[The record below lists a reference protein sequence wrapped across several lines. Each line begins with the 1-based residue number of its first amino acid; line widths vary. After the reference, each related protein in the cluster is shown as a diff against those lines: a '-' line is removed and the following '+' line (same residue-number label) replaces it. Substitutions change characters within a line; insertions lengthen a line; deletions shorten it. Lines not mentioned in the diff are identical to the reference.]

1 MTTGRRARD
10 PALGRTILVVLM
22 AAALSTPLLAAPRFF
37 IARFQNHLSPHLQD
51 ADQAFVVGGGLI
63 RRVDEASGPAP
74 CCQGTRHYIAT
85 ERADYLSLD
94 WTYEVTFHTPA
105 NAPDEVL
112 YIGFGEAVPDPL
124 FYDEPRNSLNFRI
137 HQGATGTEAAW
148 IVHVAGHDFGFFSFT
163 FIDGSGYLVDPAGG
177 TWTAR
182 IRKIGRQA
190 TFEILGTDIALTIP
204 DIIAVAPFLEQVPTR
219 IFFGNALGNYTF
231 SDMRVLPER
240 PRGQKK
246 WR

>member
-1 MTTGRRARD
+1 
-10 PALGRTILVVLM
+10 M

-37 IARFQNHLSPHLQD
+37 IARFQNHLSPQLQD
-51 ADQAFVVGGGLI
+51 ADQAFLVGGGLI
-63 RRVDEASGPAP
+63 RRADEASGPAP

-85 ERADYLSLD
+85 DRADYLSLD
-94 WTYEVTFHTPA
+94 WTYEVTFHAPA
-105 NAPDEVL
+105 DAPDEL
-112 YIGFGEAVPDPL
+112 LFIGFGEAVPDPL

-137 HQGATGTEAAW
+137 HQGATGTEARW
-148 IVHVAGHDFGFFSFT
+148 IVHVAAHDVGFSASPSSREAAT
-163 FIDGSGYLVDPAGG
+163 SEIQPEVPR
-177 TWTAR
+177 TAR

-246 WR
+246 